1 MFITFEGPEGGGK
14 TTVMAFLMERLLA
27 GGLSAISV
35 REPGGTRVGEQV
47 RRLLLDTR
55 SEIAPAAEMLLYSAS
70 RAQLVES
77 IIRPHLEAGGVV
89 LCDRYADSTLAYQ
102 GFGRGLDVTAL
113 RQITRFATGGLTP
126 DLTLYL
132 DIDPAQGI
140 ARRRESGEA
149 LDRMD
154 AQTLEFHHRVRDG
167 YLALMAA
174 EPARWVRIDAGAP
187 LAVVQGTVLSVVGDR
202 LAARRMI

>member
-14 TTVMAFLMERLLA
+14 TTVMAFLLERLLA
-27 GGLSAISV
+27 RGLSAISL
-35 REPGGTRVGEQV
+35 REPGGTHVGEQV

-55 SEIAPAAEMLLYSAS
+55 ADIAPAAEMLLFSAS

-77 IIRPHLEAGGVV
+77 IIRPHLAAGGVV
-89 LCDRYADSTLAYQ
+89 VCDRYADSTLAYQ
-102 GFGRGLDVTAL
+102 GFGRGLDLTAL
-113 RQITRFATGGLTP
+113 RQITRFATSGLTP
-126 DLTLYL
+126 DLTLYF

-140 ARRRESGEA
+140 ARREGSGS
-149 LDRMD
+149 LNRMD

-174 EPARWVRIDAGAP
+174 EPDRWVRVDASAP
-187 LAVVQGTVLSVVGDR
+187 LAVVQGTVINVVGDR
-202 LAARRMI
+202 LAARGMI

>member
-14 TTVMAFLMERLLA
+14 TTVMAFLLERLLA
-27 GGLSAISV
+27 RGLSAISL
-35 REPGGTRVGEQV
+35 REPGGTHVGEQV

-55 SEIAPAAEMLLYSAS
+55 ADISPAAEMLLFSAS

-77 IIRPHLEAGGVV
+77 IIRPHLTTGGVV

-102 GFGRGLDVTAL
+102 GFGRGLDLMAL
-113 RQITRFATGGLTP
+113 RQITRFATNGLTP
-126 DLTLYL
+126 DLTLFF

-140 ARRRESGEA
+140 ARREGSGS
-149 LDRMD
+149 LNRMD

-174 EPARWVRIDAGAP
+174 EPDRWVRVDAGAP
-187 LAVVQGTVLSVVGDR
+187 LAVVQGTVINVVGDR
-202 LAARRMI
+202 LVARGMI

>member
-14 TTVMAFLMERLLA
+14 TTIMAFLMERLLA
-27 GGLSAISV
+27 RGLSAIGL
-35 REPGGTRVGEQV
+35 REPGGTYVGEQV

-55 SEIAPAAEMLLYSAS
+55 SDIAPAAEMLLFSAS
-70 RAQLVES
+70 RAQLVEG
-77 IIRPHLEAGGVV
+77 IIRPHLAAGGVV

-102 GFGRGLDVTAL
+102 GFGRGLDLTAL
-113 RQITRFATGGLTP
+113 RQITHFATGGLTP
-126 DLTLYL
+126 DLTLFF

-140 ARRRESGEA
+140 ARRRESSER

-174 EPARWVRIDAGAP
+174 EPERWVRIDASAT
-187 LAVVQGTVLSVVGDR
+187 LAVVQGTVINVVGDR
-202 LAARRMI
+202 LAARGMI